1 MADPPL
7 PYPEAD
13 KGGSYPFGYITKQP
27 TPPDGLVAPE
37 HPPQAAL
44 GNPPA
49 AGYISYDNF
58 NQVISHYSL
67 MPLLQHAGYPPPE
80 GSDHGHT
87 EQSVGYTGS
96 NTDTTVLVTV
106 SCYILIRAIT
116 GKNDIIYLL
125 LLSKIHLAD

>member
-49 AGYISYDNF
+49 AGYILRQFQSGYFPLQF
-58 NQVISHYSL
+58 N
-67 MPLLQHAGYPPPE
+67 A
-80 GSDHGHT
+80 
-87 EQSVGYTGS
+87 SVATCRLPTTGRLRPR
-96 NTDTTVLVTV
+96 TYRT
-106 SCYILIRAIT
+106 I
-116 GKNDIIYLL
+116 GGIYWQ
-125 LLSKIHLAD
+125 